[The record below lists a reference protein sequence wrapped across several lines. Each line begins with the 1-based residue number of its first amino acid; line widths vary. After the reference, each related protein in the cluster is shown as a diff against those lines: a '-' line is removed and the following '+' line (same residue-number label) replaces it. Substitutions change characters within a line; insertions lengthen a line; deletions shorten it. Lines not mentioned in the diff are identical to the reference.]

1 MCGVPEVAVIGAGAV
16 GVACAG
22 AILQAGVAE
31 RLVLY
36 DRNGDRARGEAL
48 DFEHGSSLLPAA
60 RVEGRPLSEPAPADL
75 AILAAGARNPAG
87 ASRMEVLDQN
97 LEIAAAVADAF
108 EDALPRVLMVV
119 ANPVD
124 PITEYLTRR
133 FRGRGVGVFGS
144 GTALDSWRL
153 RECLAGELAVHP
165 TNVHAWAIGEHGL
178 SMVLPFS
185 CVRVGPFT
193 LDEMAAQRGAPV
205 DLDAIDDYVRKAGPR
220 VHLLKGSTTSAI
232 GLAAARL
239 ATHVLREQ
247 GYLIPVSV
255 PVEDGLCASLPA
267 RLTAAGAGEP
277 LKPTLT
283 PAEENAWQA
292 SLDQLREAAA
302 RIPAL

>member
-1 MCGVPEVAVIGAGAV
+1 VYGVPEVAVIGAGAV

-22 AILQAGVAE
+22 SILQSGVAE

-36 DRNGDRARGEAL
+36 DRNADRARGEAL
-48 DFEHGSSLLPAA
+48 DFEHGSSLLPAS
-60 RVEGRPLSEPAPADL
+60 RIEGRPLTEAAPADL
-75 AILAAGARNPAG
+75 AILAAGARNPPG

-97 LEIAAAVADAF
+97 LEVASDVADAF
-108 EDALPRVLMVV
+108 EDALPRVMMVV

-153 RECLAGELAVHP
+153 RECLAGELAIHP
-165 TNVHAWAIGEHGL
+165 SNVHAWAIGEHGL

-193 LDEMAAQRGAPV
+193 LEGMAEQRGTPL
-205 DLDAIDDYVRKAGPR
+205 DLDAVDDYVRRAGPR

-239 ATHVLREQ
+239 ATHVLREH

-255 PVEDGLCASLPA
+255 PVEEGVCASLPA
-267 RLTAAGAGEP
+267 RLGPAGAGEP
-277 LKPTLT
+277 LMPKLNA
-283 PAEENAWQA
+283 AEQAAWEA
-292 SLDQLREAAA
+292 SLDGLREAAT
-302 RIPAL
+302 RIPVA

>member
-1 MCGVPEVAVIGAGAV
+1 MIGAGAV

-36 DRNGDRARGEAL
+36 DRNPDRARGEAL
-48 DFEHGSSLLPAA
+48 DFEHGSSLLPSVY
-60 RVEGRPLSEPAPADL
+60 VEGRSLSEAAPADL

-97 LEIAAAVADAF
+97 LEVAAAVADAF
-108 EDALPRVLMVV
+108 EEALPRVLMVV

-133 FRGRGVGVFGS
+133 FRGRGLGVFGS

-153 RECLAGELAVHP
+153 RERLAAEFTVHP
-165 TNVHAWAIGEHGL
+165 TNVHAFVIGEHGL

-185 CVRVGPFT
+185 CVRIGPFT
-193 LDEMAAQRGAPV
+193 LEQMAEQRGAPV
-205 DLDAIDDYVRKAGPR
+205 DLETVTDYVRSAGPR

-239 ATHVLREQ
+239 ATHVLREHD
-247 GYLIPVSV
+247 YLIPVSV
-255 PVEDGLCASLPA
+255 PVEEGLCASLPA
-267 RLTAAGAGEP
+267 RLGPTGAGEP
-277 LKPTLT
+277 FMPALT
-283 PAEENAWQA
+283 PGEQAAWQA
-292 SLDQLREAAA
+292 SLESLREAAA
-302 RIPAL
+302 RIPVA

>member
-1 MCGVPEVAVIGAGAV
+1 MPEVAVIGAGAV
-16 GVACAG
+16 GVACAA
-22 AILQAGVAE
+22 AILQTGVAD

-36 DRNGDRARGEAL
+36 DRNADRARGEAL

-60 RVEGRPLSEPAPADL
+60 RIEGRPLTEAAPADL
-75 AILAAGARNPAG
+75 AVLAAGARPAPG
-87 ASRMEVLDQN
+87 MSRMEVLDEN
-97 LEIAAAVADAF
+97 LGVAAAVADAF
-108 EDALPRVLMVV
+108 EDALPRVMMVV
-119 ANPVD
+119 VNPVD
-124 PITEYLTRR
+124 AITEYLTRR

-165 TNVHAWAIGEHGL
+165 SNVHAWVIGEHGL

-193 LDEMAAQRGAPV
+193 LDEMAEQRGRA
-205 DLDAIDDYVRKAGPR
+205 LDREAIDDYVRKAGPR

-239 ATHVLREQ
+239 ATHVLREHE
-247 GYLIPVSV
+247 YLIPVSV

-267 RLTAAGAGEP
+267 RLGPAGAGEP
-277 LKPTLT
+277 LMPTLT
-283 PAEENAWQA
+283 AEEEAAWRA
-292 SLDQLREAAA
+292 SLDGLREAAT
-302 RIPAL
+302 RIPVL